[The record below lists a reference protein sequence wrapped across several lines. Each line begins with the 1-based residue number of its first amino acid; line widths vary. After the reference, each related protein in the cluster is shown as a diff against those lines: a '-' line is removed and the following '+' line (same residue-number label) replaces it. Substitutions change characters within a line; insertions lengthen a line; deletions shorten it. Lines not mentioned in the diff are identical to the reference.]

1 MQLHQAAHGV
11 EAKDHELSAKEKQS
25 HQATRAVEAKDQP
38 DIELRNVFA
47 EVEDSNDDV
56 AQDENLLDNDGEI

>member
-11 EAKDHELSAKEKQS
+11 ETKDHELSAKDKQS
-25 HQATRAVEAKDQP
+25 HQATCAVEAKDQI

-47 EVEDSNDDV
+47 EVEDRSDDV
-56 AQDENLLDNDGEI
+56 AQDERLLDNDGEI